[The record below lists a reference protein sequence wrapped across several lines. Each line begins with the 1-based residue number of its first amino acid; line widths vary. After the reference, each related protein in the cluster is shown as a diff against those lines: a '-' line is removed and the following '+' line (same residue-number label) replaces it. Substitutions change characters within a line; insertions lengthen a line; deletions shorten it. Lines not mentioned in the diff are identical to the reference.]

1 MVAHLGGG
9 AQWVLSSFGL
19 QRIVPDRIRGR
30 IFSFDFAL
38 ITLTFSIS
46 AVIASYLADRIGVRE
61 AIQIV
66 GGLALGW
73 SVIWWFLTK
82 RVRHRPLFDDDAPRP
97 EPVAEP
103 GPEPV

>member
-1 MVAHLGGG
+1 
-9 AQWVLSSFGL
+9 VLSSFGL

-46 AVIASYLADRIGVRE
+46 AVVASYLADRIGVRE
-61 AIQIV
+61 ATQIV

-73 SVIWWFLTK
+73 AGVWWLLTR
-82 RVRHRPLFDDDAPRP
+82 RVRRRPLFEEDLVAPG
-97 EPVAEP
+97 EAP
-103 GPEPV
+103 GEG